1 MLKKLGFVFIVLMI
15 FIAAM
20 TAVYAGNDD
29 VAGENSAPAT
39 KVSPVNSTAP
49 VSNAAQKNNAATAD
63 QNTAPESTDLG
74 ETKTGTVSAETGI
87 ADGTANAEK
96 ADNTENETDPETEFR
111 LAIRKVLEEGV
122 PVDNGQFIMTINVPD
137 NIEEQVSI
145 YGTELDFSGET
156 EYTDIEILIAR
167 LNSETGMYQIIE
179 LPDGDDMIAAGSGV
193 FSKVIEL
200 EYGENNLLIISYRS
214 SEKDATR
221 IQYNSI
227 SVMALKEE
235 GRQAAVRNDW
245 SIIDFFSR
253 VFK

>member
-1 MLKKLGFVFIVLMI
+1 MPEMMMLRREFCP
-15 FIAAM
+15 
-20 TAVYAGNDD
+20 GNQSFSCEQYR
-29 VAGENSAPAT
+29 ACI
-39 KVSPVNSTAP
+39 
-49 VSNAAQKNNAATAD
+49 NAAQKNNAATAD
-63 QNTAPESTDLG
+63 QNTAPKVPTWAK
-74 ETKTGTVSAETGI
+74 TKTGTVSAETGI

-96 ADNTENETDPETEFR
+96 ADNTEMKRILKQNSGLPSVKSLKKECR
-111 LAIRKVLEEGV
+111 LITGSSS
-122 PVDNGQFIMTINVPD
+122 TINVPD

-179 LPDGDDMIAAGSGV
+179 LPDGDDMMAAGSGV

-221 IQYNSI
+221 ISTI
-227 SVMALKEE
+227 RSRSWPLRKR
-235 GRQAAVRNDW
+235 GDRQQ
-245 SIIDFFSR
+245 SGMTGP
-253 VFK
+253 

>member
-1 MLKKLGFVFIVLMI
+1 MEMLKKLGFVFIVLMI

-29 VAGENSAPAT
+29 ITGEKTVPA
-39 KVSPVNSTAP
+39 
-49 VSNAAQKNNAATAD
+49 SNTAQKNSFANTE
-63 QNTAPESTDLG
+63 QNTVPKSTNPG
-74 ETKTGTVSAETGI
+74 ETKTGTASGETGT
-87 ADGTANAEK
+87 AAGTTDTEK
-96 ADNTENETDPETEFR
+96 ADDTENAEDKSNPETEFW
-111 LAIRKVLEEGV
+111 LSIRKVLEAGV

-137 NIEEQVSI
+137 NIEEQVNI
-145 YGTELDFSGET
+145 YGKELDFSGVT

-235 GRQAAVRNDW
+235 GRQAAVRTDW

>member
-1 MLKKLGFVFIVLMI
+1 MI
-15 FIAAM
+15 FIIAM
-20 TAVYAGNDD
+20 TAVYA
-29 VAGENSAPAT
+29 EMMILRR
-39 KVSPVNSTAP
+39 
-49 VSNAAQKNNAATAD
+49 KNRRRILPSSFANTE
-63 QNTAPESTDLG
+63 QNTAPESTNPG
-74 ETKTGTVSAETGI
+74 ETKTGTASGETGT
-87 ADGTANAEK
+87 AAGTTDTEK
-96 ADNTENETDPETEFR
+96 ADDTENAEDKSNPETEFR
-111 LAIRKVLEEGV
+111 LSIRKVLEAGV

-137 NIEEQVSI
+137 NIEEQVNI
-145 YGTELDFSGET
+145 YGKELDFSGET

-200 EYGENNLLIISYRS
+200 EYGENNLLIIYYRS
-214 SEKDATR
+214 SEKDATL

>member
-1 MLKKLGFVFIVLMI
+1 
-15 FIAAM
+15 
-20 TAVYAGNDD
+20 
-29 VAGENSAPAT
+29 
-39 KVSPVNSTAP
+39 
-49 VSNAAQKNNAATAD
+49 
-63 QNTAPESTDLG
+63 
-74 ETKTGTVSAETGI
+74 
-87 ADGTANAEK
+87 
-96 ADNTENETDPETEFR
+96 
-111 LAIRKVLEEGV
+111 EEGV

-235 GRQAAVRNDW
+235 GRQAAVRTDW